1 MNNLKWINITLGI
14 ISMAILVTILQKL
27 QAIFIPLTFA
37 IILAFLFTPFE
48 NYLLK
53 KRFPRILTA
62 MILILVIFVSLTAVG
77 TLVYTGL
84 ASFRNDFSEYEM
96 KIVNT
101 INDLSARF
109 ELPLE
114 SVKKYI
120 EDEVDWQEVF
130 DKVPVTRYIT
140 KTMGTFV
147 DFVVKLILTIVLFM
161 FIMAGKNR
169 LGVRMEK
176 ILTLEEVEHSSHIIR
191 KVKSQIIKYLFGK
204 TIISLSTA
212 LTGMFFVYIFG
223 IDFVIVSGLLLFVLN
238 YIPNFGSIIASLF
251 PITVCLF
258 QYGFGWQLF
267 AIIGAMILIQM
278 IFGVIIE
285 PKYFG
290 SELNVSPVLILSAL
304 IFWAWVW
311 GPVGMFLAV
320 PLTATINI
328 IFKEFKTF
336 EVLSALISDD

>member
-14 ISMAILVTILQKL
+14 IAMVIVVTILQKL

-48 NYLLK
+48 NYLIK
-53 KRFPRILTA
+53 KKIPRILA
-62 MILILVIFVSLTAVG
+62 SIIIILVIFVSLTAVG
-77 TLVYTGL
+77 TLIYTGL
-84 ASFRNDFSEYEM
+84 ASFSNDFTEYEM

-109 ELPLE
+109 ELPLD
-114 SVKKYI
+114 SVKHYI
-120 EDEVDWQEVF
+120 ENEVDWQDVF
-130 DKVPVTRYIT
+130 DKVPVTRYVT
-140 KTMGTFV
+140 TTMGKFV
-147 DFVVKLILTIVLFM
+147 YFVAKLILTIILFM
-161 FIMAGKNR
+161 FIMAGKDR
-169 LGVRMEK
+169 LGTRMEK
-176 ILTLEEVEHSSHIIR
+176 ILTLEEVEHSSHIIK

-223 IDFVIVSGLLLFVLN
+223 IDFVIVAGLLLFLLN
-238 YIPNFGSIIASLF
+238 FIPNFGSIMASLF
-251 PITVCLF
+251 PITICLF
-258 QYGFGWQLF
+258 QYGFGWQLL
-267 AIIGAMILIQM
+267 AIIIAMIFIQT
-278 IFGVIIE
+278 IFGAIIE

-290 SELNVSPVLILSAL
+290 SELNLSPVLILSAL

-320 PLTATINI
+320 PLTATLNI
-328 IFKEFKTF
+328 IFKEFQSF
-336 EVLSALISDD
+336 RILSALMSDD